1 MLAVCHVMRYFPPC
15 VKIKEIIDS
24 GKIGKLFLTTWIS
37 GELWGT
43 LGISGDLWGSL
54 GISGELWGVR
64 EDWLIL
70 MEESYC

>member
-24 GKIGKLFLTTWIS
+24 GKIGKLILTTY
-37 GELWGT
+37 
-43 LGISGDLWGSL
+43 DLAKKGHENHKKLSKGRL
-54 GISGELWGVR
+54 AHPNEQCSQK
-64 EDWLIL
+64 